1 MWRRCNAGCPG
12 GLMHLDL
19 RFWST
24 RIHRS
29 TRLRFT
35 NHESRIKSGRR
46 VGSQLGALSAFGEL
60 SLLAAFR
67 TLTCICASARG
78 ASRMDLLSCLAFVQP
93 DMSQPDAPQP
103 PPLFLARFL
112 KYRNHSDPN
121 HFLSPFLLSTILF
134 TIFYRSLAFPSRPS
148 SFRSHLY
155 SPIFLQ
161 NAS

>member
-1 MWRRCNAGCPG
+1 
-12 GLMHLDL
+12 MHLDL